1 MLDFDLNEP
10 LMEEENDEQDDEPF
24 IGQTFESEDEAFVF
38 YNNYAKQHGFVV
50 RKDRSDTRN
59 GRTIRRDILCHRA
72 GKQRLKVADHFK
84 PQRNK
89 KSSKCD
95 CKAHMRITLKRS
107 FDIFPEEWHVT
118 KFINLHNHG
127 MISPEA
133 MRFLPTNRTITS
145 EDEKQIL
152 MYKEAGL
159 QVRQI
164 IKVMELQKNVK
175 HGELSFI
182 DKDVRNLFDRV
193 KRMLGANDAKDLV
206 DYMKSAKQ
214 ENKMFQYVFTLDGYG
229 RLEHLFW
236 CQAQSFDCCW
246 FAALLRN
253 DYKNWCASIYQS
265 YKMTVPEDFEHNWTL
280 MVAKFKLQDNRH
292 IKASSIG
299 KEVIDED
306 TLPEDEYIPLSNT
319 LGGGDE
325 VLPPLQS
332 KKKGRPRKK
341 RDKGG
346 KELGKKLTKSC
357 SICKQSGH
365 TKPTCPSNENI
376 VAVNNMDAGTSF
388 ISQKRKKIAV
398 DT

>member
-10 LMEEENDEQDDEPF
+10 LMEEENNEQDDEPF

-38 YNNYAKQHGFVV
+38 YNNYAKRHGFVV

-72 GKQRLKVADHFK
+72 GKQRLKVADHSK

-118 KFINLHNHG
+118 KFVNLHNHG
-127 MISPEA
+127 MISLEA

-193 KRMLGANDAKDLV
+193 KRILGASDAKDLV

-214 ENKMFQYVFTLDGYG
+214 ENKKCFNMSLPWMDMED
-229 RLEHLFW
+229 L
-236 CQAQSFDCCW
+236 
-246 FAALLRN
+246 N
-253 DYKNWCASIYQS
+253 IYFGVNL
-265 YKMTVPEDFEHNWTL
+265 KVL
-280 MVAKFKLQDNRH
+280 
-292 IKASSIG
+292 IG
-299 KEVIDED
+299 
-306 TLPEDEYIPLSNT
+306 
-319 LGGGDE
+319 
-325 VLPPLQS
+325 
-332 KKKGRPRKK
+332 
-341 RDKGG
+341 
-346 KELGKKLTKSC
+346 TKSM
-357 SICKQSGH
+357 
-365 TKPTCPSNENI
+365 
-376 VAVNNMDAGTSF
+376 VM
-388 ISQKRKKIAV
+388 
-398 DT
+398 

>member
-10 LMEEENDEQDDEPF
+10 LMEEENNEQDDEPF

-38 YNNYAKQHGFVV
+38 YNNYAKRHGFVV

-59 GRTIRRDILCHRA
+59 GKTIRRDILCHRA
-72 GKQRLKVADHFK
+72 GKQRLKVADHSK

-107 FDIFPEEWHVT
+107 FDIFPEEWHVS
-118 KFINLHNHG
+118 KFVNLHNHG

-175 HGELSFI
+175 H
-182 DKDVRNLFDRV
+182 
-193 KRMLGANDAKDLV
+193 
-206 DYMKSAKQ
+206 
-214 ENKMFQYVFTLDGYG
+214 
-229 RLEHLFW
+229 
-236 CQAQSFDCCW
+236 
-246 FAALLRN
+246 ALLRN
-253 DYKNWCASIYQS
+253 DYKNWCASFYQL
-265 YKMTVPEDFEHNWTL
+265 YKMTVPEDFEHSWTL

-292 IKASSIG
+292 IKDCFKIPSSYLPVRWCSDALQAGSIG

-325 VLPPLQS
+325 VLPPPQS
-332 KKKGRPRKK
+332 KKKGRPKKK
-341 RDKGG
+341 RDKSG
-346 KELGKKLTKSC
+346 KELRKKLTKSC

-376 VAVNNMDAGTSF
+376 VVVNNMDASTSF
-388 ISQKRKKIAV
+388 ISQKRKKK
-398 DT
+398 

>member
-1 MLDFDLNEP
+1 MMDFDLNEP

-24 IGQTFESEDEAFVF
+24 IGQTFESEDEVFVF

-72 GKQRLKVADHFK
+72 GKQRLKVADHFT

-95 CKAHMRITLKRS
+95 CKAHMRITLKMS

-118 KFINLHNHG
+118 KFVNLHNHG

-152 MYKEAGL
+152 MCKEAGL

-193 KRMLGANDAKDLV
+193 KRMLG
-206 DYMKSAKQ
+206 
-214 ENKMFQYVFTLDGYG
+214 
-229 RLEHLFW
+229 
-236 CQAQSFDCCW
+236 
-246 FAALLRN
+246 
-253 DYKNWCASIYQS
+253 
-265 YKMTVPEDFEHNWTL
+265 L
-280 MVAKFKLQDNRH
+280 MMQRIL
-292 IKASSIG
+292 
-299 KEVIDED
+299 
-306 TLPEDEYIPLSNT
+306 
-319 LGGGDE
+319 
-325 VLPPLQS
+325 
-332 KKKGRPRKK
+332 
-341 RDKGG
+341 
-346 KELGKKLTKSC
+346 
-357 SICKQSGH
+357 
-365 TKPTCPSNENI
+365 
-376 VAVNNMDAGTSF
+376 
-388 ISQKRKKIAV
+388 
-398 DT
+398 